1 MITSKHLTACGI
13 CVCNSALSGTCVR
26 DSVFSLQSTNMT
38 WRWYVDSCFR
48 YEYSEMYNNIV
59 SDQSFGMIYSEEND
73 LTKTNL
79 SLLFLLRN
87 SLQDQ
92 ITQFP
97 GNKAHV

>member
-1 MITSKHLTACGI
+1 
-13 CVCNSALSGTCVR
+13 
-26 DSVFSLQSTNMT
+26 
-38 WRWYVDSCFR
+38 
-48 YEYSEMYNNIV
+48 MYNNIV